1 MMYPHFYKD
10 IQGWF
15 TIGQRKLYE
24 YQVHH
29 GTDKSHFVEIG
40 AWKGRSTSY
49 MGIEL
54 LHSNKNIKFDVLD
67 TWMGSDENAHKK
79 DLAVIN
85 NTLYKEF
92 LENMK
97 PIISVINPIRMT
109 SVDASQLYEN
119 NSLDFVFIDASHKY
133 NDVKDDKEHW
143 FPKVRK
149 GGMLAGD
156 DLSWPGVGKAVK
168 ELLPEY
174 KNVNEFFEKKRL
186 SKNVW
191 IHIKC

>member
-1 MMYPHFYKD
+1 MNFKINSKITKSFIFY
-10 IQGWF
+10 
-15 TIGQRKLYE
+15 
-24 YQVHH
+24 
-29 GTDKSHFVEIG
+29 
-40 AWKGRSTSY
+40 
-49 MGIEL
+49 
-54 LHSNKNIKFDVLD
+54 VL
-67 TWMGSDENAHKK
+67 
-79 DLAVIN
+79 LAVIN

-133 NDVKDDKEHW
+133 NDVKDDIEHW

>member
-1 MMYPHFYKD
+1 MHPHYFKN

-15 TIGQRKLYE
+15 NSGQRKLYDHQI
-24 YQVHH
+24 YY

-40 AWKGRSTSY
+40 AWKGKSTSY

-54 LHSNKNIKFDVLD
+54 LNSDKNIKFDVVD
-67 TWMGSDENAHKK
+67 TWMGSDESAHKN
-79 DLAVIN
+79 DLSVIN
-85 NTLYKEF
+85 NTLYEDF

-97 PIISVINPIRMT
+97 PVMSVINPIRMT

-133 NDVKDDKEHW
+133 NDVKDDIEHW